1 MNNFGATKN
10 KVKGKSIN
18 PESYLTGQVKKIIS
32 LLIVASFLF
41 GGANALAQTEENT
54 KVGIEPDSVFY
65 FLENWKEKIQLF
77 FTFDLEKKVEQ
88 YTKLSEERLAEYQ
101 RMLDKGKDEIAA
113 KVLVKYED
121 QLNRAL
127 ENAKKIQEKE
137 ADSTKDRVKDVSD
150 NIAKHIFV
158 LQNNLAN
165 AKDSAK
171 QGLQNAIEAAKKVIE
186 KFKNTEDKDNALV
199 GGDKDEHDC
208 IGSAGYSWCEAK
220 QKCLRIFEEWCADQA
235 RELVVNDIKE
245 ESGVKFQYQ
254 GESAFTWIISKN
266 NQISSWPMTGAY
278 YKAEDVS
285 MEQYNEIEKYLN
297 ENLEVDKYNQA
308 DGVLGGLRGYLSGY
322 MACAMSFNFPN
333 FVQKEGEPTVPL
345 MDKRTVEIKCGFFN
359 SNLVDTANRFEK
371 NGNLSRKD
379 DKWVLIYEEVGNPAL
394 IVELSFNANSICEKG
409 KQKDFCVLNNLKI
422 GNKVRV
428 VGFLENGKLTVYTL
442 TWLGNE

>member
-1 MNNFGATKN
+1 MK
-10 KVKGKSIN
+10 KV
-18 PESYLTGQVKKIIS
+18 IS

-41 GGANALAQTEENT
+41 GSASVLAQTEENV
-54 KVGIEPDSVFY
+54 KVGIEPDSAFY

-113 KVLVKYED
+113 KVLIKYED
-121 QLNRAL
+121 QLSRAL

-137 ADSTKDRVKDVSD
+137 NDLTKDRVKDVSD
-150 NIAKHIFV
+150 NIAKHIV
-158 LQNNLAN
+158 ILQNNLAN

-186 KFKNTEDKDNALV
+186 KFKNVDDEKDVV

-220 QKCLRIFEEWCADQA
+220 QKCLRVFEEWCADQA

-254 GESAFTWIISKN
+254 GESAFTWMISKDG
-266 NQISSWPMTGAY
+266 QMSSWPMIGAY
-278 YKAEDVS
+278 YKAEEVS

-297 ENLEVDKYNQA
+297 ENLEADKYNQA

-322 MACAMSFNFPN
+322 MACTMSFSFPN
-333 FVQKEGEPTVPL
+333 FIQKEGEPTVPL
-345 MDKRTVEIKCGFFN
+345 TDKRTMEIRCGFFN
-359 SNLVDTANRFEK
+359 NNLVNTANRFEK

-379 DKWVLIYEEVGNPAL
+379 DKWILIYEEVGKPAL
-394 IVELSFNANSICEKG
+394 TTELVFNANSICEKG
-409 KQKDFCVLNNLKI
+409 RQKDVCVLNNLEL
-422 GNKVRV
+422 GSRVRI